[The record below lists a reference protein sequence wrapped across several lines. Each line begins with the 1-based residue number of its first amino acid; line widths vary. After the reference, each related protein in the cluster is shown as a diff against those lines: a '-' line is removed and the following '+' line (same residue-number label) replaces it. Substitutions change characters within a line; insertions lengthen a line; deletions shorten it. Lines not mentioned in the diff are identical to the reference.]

1 MSELFIELFSEEI
14 PARMQRSGAKTLLDT
29 LTKKLSE
36 AGLKH
41 DSTAFFVTPR
51 RIALVVVG
59 LPDKQPDIKEEK
71 KGPKEGSPEQAF
83 QGFMRGAGIASLDE
97 AELRET
103 PKGNF
108 YFAVKEIK
116 GQPTLNLL
124 PGLIVETIQAMVWP
138 KSQKWSRHDFRWVRP
153 LHSII
158 ALFGGDV
165 IDGNLP
171 LSASSSIVFSNK
183 TTGHRFLSPDSFSVT
198 DFNDYKTQLANANV
212 VLDHN
217 ERQQQITTGIKQL
230 ADDKELVVVE
240 DPKLL
245 EEVTGL
251 VEWPIPLI
259 GRIEDNLMALPPE
272 VLTTSMRE
280 HQKYFAVEDK
290 QGKLAPYFIT
300 ISNMETADKG
310 ATIVAGNERVLRAR
324 LADAE
329 FFWNQDREKGLA
341 SRVPALS
348 SIVFHAKLGS
358 VGDKID
364 RIAPIA
370 VLIADA
376 ISGADKDQV
385 RSAARLCKADLVTGM
400 VGEFP
405 ELQGLMGQYYASN
418 DGETQQVAQAIGEHY
433 SPLGPSDPCPT
444 APISVAVA
452 MADKL
457 DSLAGFWAIDERP
470 TGSKDPFALRRAA
483 LGIIRLILE
492 NSLRISLRPAIE
504 QALALQPVAEVDQS
518 ALAQDLLNF
527 IVDRMK
533 VSLRDKGVRHDLIA
547 AVFASGDEDDLHLG
561 LKRVDALTR
570 LVESEDGTNLL
581 SAYRR
586 ASNILVKEEKKD
598 KRLFDAA
605 VQTSLLEDKHEVEF
619 FELLSKASTAA
630 QAAVENEDFD
640 TAMTAMAAL
649 RAPGDAFFDN
659 VMVNAPELSVRE
671 NRLNLLNLL
680 RQTVSTV
687 ADFSKIES

>member
-14 PARMQRSGAKTLLDT
+14 PARMQRSGAKALLDI

-36 AGLKH
+36 AGFTFDKSEFL
-41 DSTAFFVTPR
+41 VTPR
-51 RIALVVVG
+51 RIALIVNG
-59 LPDKQPDIKEEK
+59 LPEKQPDIKEEK
-71 KGPKEGSPEQAF
+71 KGPKEGSPEQAL

-116 GQPTLNLL
+116 GQPTLDIL

-158 ALFGGDV
+158 ALFNGDV
-165 IDGNLP
+165 IKGELP
-171 LSASSSIVFSNK
+171 LSATSSIEFGNLSK
-183 TTGHRFLSPDSFSVT
+183 GHRFLAPGDFTVT
-198 DFNDYKTQLANANV
+198 GFDEYKSELAKAKV

-217 ERQQQITTGIKQL
+217 ERQTHILDGITKL
-230 ADDKELVVVE
+230 ASSKGLVVID

-251 VEWPIPLI
+251 VEWPVPLI
-259 GRIEDNLMALPPE
+259 GRIDDNLMALPPE

-280 HQKYFAVEDK
+280 HQKYFATVDSKGE
-290 QGKLAPYFIT
+290 LAPYFIT

-310 ATIVAGNERVLRAR
+310 AAIVAGNERVLRAR

-329 FFWNQDREKGLA
+329 FFWNQDRKKGLA
-341 SRVPALS
+341 SRIPALN

-370 VLIADA
+370 VALAEA
-376 ISGADKDQV
+376 IPGANTDQV

-405 ELQGLMGQYYASN
+405 ELQGLMGQYYAEN
-418 DGETQQVAQAIGEHY
+418 DGETQAVAKAIGEHY

-444 APISVAVA
+444 APVSVAVA

-457 DSLAGFWAIDERP
+457 DSLAGFWAIDEKP
-470 TGSKDPFALRRAA
+470 TGSKDPFALRRSA
-483 LGIIRLILE
+483 LGIIRLVLE
-492 NSLRISLRPAIE
+492 NELRLGLRPAIE
-504 QALALQPVAEVDQS
+504 TALSLQPVEGVDQKT
-518 ALAQDLLNF
+518 AAQDLLNF

-533 VSLRDKGVRHDLIA
+533 VSLREKGVRHDLIA
-547 AVFASGDEDDLHLG
+547 AVFAKGEEDDLLRG
-561 LKRVDALTR
+561 LNRVEALAR
-570 LVESEDGTNLL
+570 LVESDDGTNLL
-581 SAYRR
+581 AAYRR
-586 ASNILVKEEKKD
+586 ASSILSKEEKKD
-598 KRLFDAA
+598 KRSFSDA
-605 VQTSLLEDKHEVEF
+605 VQTSLLKDEHEATF
-619 FELLSKASTAA
+619 HKLLNQTS
-630 QAAVENEDFD
+630 QAAGSAIENEDYGS
-640 TAMTAMAAL
+640 AMTAMASL

-659 VMVNAPELSVRE
+659 VMVNAPEAEIRE